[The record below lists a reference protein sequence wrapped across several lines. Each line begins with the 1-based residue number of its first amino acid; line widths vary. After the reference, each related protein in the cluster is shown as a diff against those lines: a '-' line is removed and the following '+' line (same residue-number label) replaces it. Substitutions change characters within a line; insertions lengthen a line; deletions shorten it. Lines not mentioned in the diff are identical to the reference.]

1 MYSFENL
8 KVWQESIKLGFIIYK
23 TTSKYPNEERYGI
36 VSQMTRAVISVSSN
50 IAEGTSKQSFKDQ
63 LRFIEISYG
72 SLMELLS
79 QIIISKEL
87 SYISDKE
94 YSMLREQIETVSKLL
109 SGYRKSL
116 INRGKCAER

>member
-8 KVWQESIKLGFIIYK
+8 KVWQESIDLSVLVYEKCK
-23 TTSKYPNEERYGI
+23 NYPTEEKYGI

-50 IAEGTSKQSFKDQ
+50 IAEGTSKSSFKDQ
-63 LRFIEISYG
+63 LRFVEIAYG

-79 QIIISKEL
+79 QTIISLKL
-87 SYISDKE
+87 KYINEKE
-94 YSMLREQIETVSKLL
+94 YNQLRAKIDEVSKLL

-116 INRGKCAER
+116 IKRGKLL

>member
-8 KVWQESIKLGFIIYK
+8 KVWQESINLSVLIYEK
-23 TTSKYPNEERYGI
+23 CKKYPIEEKYGI

-50 IAEGTSKQSFKDQ
+50 ISEGTSKTSFKDQ
-63 LRFIEISYG
+63 LRFVEISYG

-79 QIIISKEL
+79 QTIISLKL
-87 SYISDKE
+87 KYINENDYNE
-94 YSMLREQIETVSKLL
+94 LREKIEDVSKLL

-116 INRGKCAER
+116 IKRGKLL